1 MNNPLLSVRG
11 LSVSAGVKKIVTDI
25 SFDVHE
31 GEVLGLFG
39 DSGCGKSTILH
50 TLFGLQHGS
59 FKVEGDILFRG
70 HSILHKPAELRSHL
84 GISIVFQDLGLFDD
98 RNIFENVA
106 YPLRQRGDNEALIAS
121 KTNSVLSF
129 LQISN
134 LANRNPGQVSGG
146 QRQRVALARAL
157 VYKPQL
163 LLLDEPLRG
172 LQEELKFQF
181 LAFMRAIERNNT
193 ALIFVTH
200 ERSELE
206 LIADNIIMM
215 SKGKLERHEKRTDG
229 KTFRSLVSTA
239 LIPDPENLGSY
250 CRVADLKISFSQHS
264 APSEYQIIV
273 NVKEWRPLCDG
284 RRGALIQYSNSELGW
299 LIFDSIGSNV
309 NDLPLGQICLAYKKI
324 GDYS

>member
-1 MNNPLLSVRG
+1 MTEPILSVRG
-11 LSVSAGVKKIVTDI
+11 LSVHTGTKKILTDI
-25 SFDVHE
+25 TFDVHE

-50 TLFGLQHGS
+50 TLFGLQQGS
-59 FKVEGDILFRG
+59 FKVEGDIFFRG
-70 HSILHKPAELRSHL
+70 RSILKTPPELRSQL

-106 YPLRQRGDNEALIAS
+106 YPLRQRGETEEFIAS
-121 KTNSVLSF
+121 ETHSILSF

-134 LANRNPGQVSGG
+134 LAKRKPDQISGG

-172 LQEELKFQF
+172 LQDEMKYQF

-200 ERSELE
+200 ERNELE
-206 LIADNIIMM
+206 LIADTIIKI
-215 SKGKLERHEKRTDG
+215 SRGVQENLEKRKNG
-229 KTFRSLVSTA
+229 KTFRSLSATA
-239 LIPDPENLGSY
+239 LIPDPGNMGFY
-250 CRVADLKISFSQHS
+250 CRVDDLKIIFDMQSTL
-264 APSEYQIIV
+264 SENQIIV
-273 NVKEWRPLCDG
+273 NIKEWRPLCDG
-284 RRGALIQYSNSELGW
+284 RRGALIQYPNNELGW
-299 LIFDSIGSNV
+299 LIFDSLGANV
-309 NDLPLGQICLAYKKI
+309 KDQPLGSTCIEYNKI
-324 GDYS
+324 GDNL